1 MLSQV
6 MHLDGC
12 HLCKSPYPRDAMTV
26 DARTK
31 SIRYNFHGQFDIIIH
46 AAFSKT
52 SGANEE
58 RAGILDIPSQIL
70 FRIPP
75 VVVCIVLWVDPSK
88 YKKNTDSLCKQY
100 SNFV

>member
-1 MLSQV
+1 
-6 MHLDGC
+6 
-12 HLCKSPYPRDAMTV
+12 MTV

-52 SGANEE
+52 SDANEE
-58 RAGILDIPSQIL
+58 EAGMLDIPSQIL

-75 VVVCIVLWVDPSK
+75 VVVCIVSWLVLFE
-88 YKKNTDSLCKQY
+88 YQNMDSLRK
-100 SNFV
+100 NI

>member
-1 MLSQV
+1 
-6 MHLDGC
+6 
-12 HLCKSPYPRDAMTV
+12 MTV

-52 SGANEE
+52 GGANEE
-58 RAGILDIPSQIL
+58 EAGMLDIPSQIL

-75 VVVCIVLWVDPSK
+75 VAVCIVSWLVLFE
-88 YKKNTDSLCKQY
+88 YQNMDSLRK
-100 SNFV
+100 NI